1 MISLATYERIFVML
15 MTTFFSAVPNMMAFG
30 FTSSVVEL
38 IRDHDPTTFRFALGF
53 ILVSCVAFPVLV
65 ILGRSFDDL
74 CRTKAS
80 GGKTCESQT
89 FQPPPHGINREQRSI
104 R

>member
-1 MISLATYERIFVML
+1 MISLATYERVFVML

-38 IRDHDPTTFRFALGF
+38 IRDHDPTTFWFAFEF

-65 ILGRSFDDL
+65 ILGRNFDDL
-74 CRTKAS
+74 RRTEAS
-80 GGKTCESQT
+80 GGKDV
-89 FQPPPHGINREQRSI
+89 RSPNFPASASWDQS
-104 R
+104 